1 MAAALFSVVLFYSAV
16 HLGGGIW
23 GVLSVPLFNKE
34 TGIFYSGSEYSFR
47 LFGWNLLGVLVIII
61 WSVALSSVLFITLR
75 LTKQLR
81 VSEEIE
87 LKGE

>member
-1 MAAALFSVVLFYSAV
+1 
-16 HLGGGIW
+16 
-23 GVLSVPLFNKE
+23 
-34 TGIFYSGSEYSFR
+34 
-47 LFGWNLLGVLVIII
+47 VLVIII

-75 LTKQLR
+75 FTNQLR